1 MVNQQSDSNHK
12 IADLLE
18 WLAEECDVSFDR
30 VATKRAVQEAQRG
43 WPGSEQDRWWK
54 WLIEAGDS
62 LGLRVRVIEFSFRQ
76 ALELVREK
84 TLAVHI
90 PGAEHPWLLIHKQ
103 HRQKFHIVTA
113 GTGRAGRWVSQSQL
127 ADMIGNPPLDKPLT
141 WVVVEPAVTCQP
153 VDTEH
158 AKTPGPIPSPLSRFW
173 TILGAE
179 RSDIRIVLVFT
190 LFVGVVALAVP
201 LAVETLVSTVAFGR
215 SFQPIAVLSIIL
227 FAFLTF
233 SAVVQAVEKYVV
245 ELIQRRL
252 FVRIAGDLSY
262 RIPRVRRSALNG
274 RYAPELMNRFFDV
287 VTVQKVVAALLVDA
301 LDLIMVT
308 VTGMIVLA
316 LFHPLLL
323 ALELILLALILFML
337 FVLGRGGIK
346 SSIKESKVKY
356 AMAAWLEGLARCTTT
371 LKHEGGNEFA
381 IERAD
386 YIAKNYL
393 VARQAHFR
401 ILFRQIVFNLGL
413 YAVSNAVILGAGG
426 FLVINGQLSLGQLVA
441 AELIVTIILGSVT
454 KMLKH
459 VEGFYDLMASV
470 DKLGTLFDLP
480 LERQDGLLSLPG
492 DRGIELKLQDV
503 SYGYRAG
510 QTVLKNVNLTVESGA
525 TLGISG
531 PPGCGKTTLAQ
542 LLFGLLHTTSGNIE
556 LDGIGSDNLRPDTLR
571 RHVSLVGSIEIIEGT
586 IAENVHL
593 DRVKVD
599 STVVH
604 ESLRQVG
611 LLEEIFLLPDGLDH
625 QLTADGSPLSET
637 SLRKLMLARSIAGAP
652 RLLVIDTLLDALPD
666 EEVQKLL
673 PVLSGK
679 DCPWTLII
687 FSGRS
692 QILRHCD
699 RVFNLKGNSSEQM
712 PPESLNNEGV

>member
-1 MVNQQSDSNHK
+1 MVRQQLDSNQQ

-30 VATKRAVQEAQRG
+30 VAGKRAVQEAQRC
-43 WPGSEQDRWWK
+43 WPGTEQERWWK

-62 LGLRVRVIEFSFRQ
+62 LGLRARVVEFSFRQ
-76 ALELVREK
+76 ALDLVREK
-84 TLAVHI
+84 ALAVHI
-90 PGAEHPWLLIHKQ
+90 PGVQNPWLLIHKQ

-113 GTGRAGRWVSQSQL
+113 ETGRAGRWVSQAQL
-127 ADMIGNPPLDKPLT
+127 ADMIGNPPLDKPLI

-153 VDTEH
+153 VDVEH
-158 AKTPGPIPSPLSRFW
+158 VRTPGEIPSPLSRFW
-173 TILGAE
+173 MILGAE
-179 RSDIRIVLVFT
+179 RSDVRVILVFT

-215 SFQPIAVLSIIL
+215 SFKPIVVLAIIL
-227 FAFLTF
+227 FAFLAF
-233 SAVVQAVEKYVV
+233 SAIVQSVEKYVV

-252 FVRIAGDLSY
+252 FVRIASDLSY
-262 RIPRVRRSALNG
+262 RISRVRRSAFHG
-274 RYAPELMNRFFDV
+274 QHAPELMNRFFDV

-323 ALELILLALILFML
+323 ALELILMALILFML
-337 FVLGRGGIK
+337 FVLGRGGVK

-356 AMAAWLEGLARCTTT
+356 AMAAWLEGLARCTTA

-386 YIAKNYL
+386 YIAKKYL

-413 YAVSNAVILGAGG
+413 YAVSNAVLLGAGG

-459 VEGFYDLMASV
+459 VESFYDLMASV
-470 DKLGTLFDLP
+470 DKLGVLFDLP
-480 LERQDGLLSLPG
+480 LERQDGLLSIPG
-492 DRGIELKLQDV
+492 ESGIELKLQEV
-503 SYGYRAG
+503 CYSYQPG
-510 QTVLKNVNLTVESGA
+510 QPVLKNVNLLVEPGA
-525 TLGISG
+525 RVGISG
-531 PPGCGKTTLAQ
+531 PPGCGKSTLAE
-542 LLFGLLHTTSGNIE
+542 LLFGLMQPTSGNIE
-556 LDGIGSDNLRPDTLR
+556 LDGIGSNNLRPDALR
-571 RHVSLVGSIEIIEGT
+571 RYVSLVKSIEVIEGT

-604 ESLRQVG
+604 ESLRRVG
-611 LLEEIFLLPDGLDH
+611 LLNEIFLLPHGLDQ

-637 SLRKLMLARSIAGAP
+637 NLRKLMLARSIAGNP

-666 EEVQKLL
+666 EEIESLL
-673 PVLSGK
+673 PVLCDKNS
-679 DCPWTLII
+679 PWTLVI
-687 FSGRS
+687 FSGRNK
-692 QILRHCD
+692 ILEYCD
-699 RVFNLKGNSSEQM
+699 HVFHLKGNNTETV
-712 PPESLNNEGV
+712 PPEEMKSEGI